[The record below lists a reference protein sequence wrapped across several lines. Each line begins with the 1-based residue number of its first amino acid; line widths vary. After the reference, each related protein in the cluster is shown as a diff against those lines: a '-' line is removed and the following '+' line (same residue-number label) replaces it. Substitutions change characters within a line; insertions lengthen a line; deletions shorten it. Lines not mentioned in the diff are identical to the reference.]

1 MKPQFEYL
9 LIVRRDCEDKLA
21 FLRRAFAQRNS
32 VKVIADRRV
41 VDRRTRR
48 EPIGEERR
56 RSDRRGVPPPSW
68 DVADYVLVP
77 VRQPSPETQRAS

>member
-1 MKPQFEYL
+1 MDPLFEYL

-41 VDRRTRR
+41 SDRRTRR
-48 EPIGEERR
+48 EEVGEERR
-56 RSDRRGVPPPSW
+56 RSDRRGIPPPSW

-77 VRQPSPETQRAS
+77 VRQPSAETKTAS